1 MFSFL
6 SVQLQNKDTIC
17 RQYYTVLNVELD
29 SNLCFKNFDKFE
41 FLLKNLIFLIFV
53 IMLFFANFFAK
64 IQKGKVVVLTQVI
77 VEKSRSLR
85 EEGKGGAE
93 KNKTAC
99 M

>member
-1 MFSFL
+1 
-6 SVQLQNKDTIC
+6 
-17 RQYYTVLNVELD
+17 
-29 SNLCFKNFDKFE
+29 
-41 FLLKNLIFLIFV
+41 
-53 IMLFFANFFAK
+53 MLFFANFFAK

-85 EEGKGGAE
+85 EEGEGGAE